1 MTTVFLAGLLMG
13 SLGSVHCI
21 GMCGPI
27 ALSLPVVQEN
37 PFSKF
42 IGTLLYNAGRV
53 ATYASLGAIF
63 GMVGQGFSFFGL
75 QQWLSISL
83 GILIL
88 VFLVVPTGRIM
99 RGNPGGNFFIQ
110 LRTKLAAF
118 FAQRN
123 YHSLFSIGL
132 LNGLLPCGMIYM
144 AIAAALSTATVAKSS
159 LFMTGFG
166 LGTFPV
172 MWSLSFF
179 GSFIS
184 LQVRH
189 KIKKLYPYIM
199 FAMGALLIMRGMGL
213 DIPYLSPGNN
223 GVNVGNTAAAINC
236 HD

>member
-27 ALSLPVVQEN
+27 ALSLPVVQEK

-42 IGTLLYNAGRV
+42 IGTLVYNAGRV
-53 ATYASLGAIF
+53 ATYAALGAMF
-63 GMVGQGFSFFGL
+63 GMVGQGFSFLGL
-75 QQWLSISL
+75 QQWLSIAL

-88 VFLVVPTGRIM
+88 LFLVIPTGKIM
-99 RGNPGGNFFIQ
+99 RGNAGGSLFIQ

-144 AIAAALSTATVAKSS
+144 AIAAALSTAAVGKSS

-166 LGTFPV
+166 LGTLPV

-179 GSFIS
+179 GSFVNM
-184 LQVRH
+184 QVRQH
-189 KIKKLYPYIM
+189 IKKVYPYLM
-199 FAMGALLIMRGMGL
+199 FAMGALLIVRGMGL
-213 DIPYLSPGNN
+213 EIPYISPGST
-223 GVNVGNTAAAINC
+223 GVHVVNSETPINC

>member
-27 ALSLPVVQEN
+27 ALSLPVVQEK
-37 PFSKF
+37 PSSKF
-42 IGTLLYNAGRV
+42 IGTLLYNTGRV
-53 ATYASLGAIF
+53 ATYTALGAIF

-88 VFLVVPTGRIM
+88 VFLVIPTGKIM
-99 RGNPGGNFFIQ
+99 RGNGAGSLFMR

-144 AIAAALSTATVAKSS
+144 AIAAALSTAAVGKSS

-184 LQVRH
+184 LRVRQH
-189 KIKKLYPYIM
+189 IKKLYPYIM

-213 DIPYLSPGNN
+213 DIPYISPATT
-223 GVNVGNTAAAINC
+223 GVNIGNTAAAINC

>member
-1 MTTVFLAGLLMG
+1 MG

-53 ATYASLGAIF
+53 ATYAALGAIF

-88 VFLVVPTGRIM
+88 VFLVVSTGKIM
-99 RGNPGGNFFIQ
+99 RGNAGGSLFIQ
-110 LRTKLAAF
+110 LRSRLAAF

-144 AIAAALSTATVAKSS
+144 AIAAALSTAAVGKSS

-166 LGTFPV
+166 LGTLPA

-184 LQVRH
+184 LQVRQH
-189 KIKKLYPYIM
+189 IKKLYPYIM
-199 FAMGALLIMRGMGL
+199 FAMGTLLILRGMGL
-213 DIPYLSPGNN
+213 DIPYISPGSN
-223 GVNVGNTAAAINC
+223 GVSVGNTAAAINC